1 MLVDPNH
8 PFFRRLWVRLLC
20 VALPFLWSIFEFSTG
35 NLFWALPFAAA
46 GAVLFHAL
54 ILRGP
59 DDR

>member
-8 PFFRRLWVRLLC
+8 PFFRKAWVRILC
-20 VALPFLWSIFEFSTG
+20 VVLPFLWALVELSQGSP
-35 NLFWALPFAAA
+35 FWALLFAGA

-59 DDR
+59 DRP